1 MIIVAQRCSG
11 ARVLINKKVFSE
23 IKSGLLLFIGIE
35 VGDNQKDIVKVV
47 DKLINLR
54 IFEDDKGKMN
64 LSVLDIAGSLLAVS
78 QFTLCADVKK
88 GRRPSFINAESPD
101 ISFNIYKNLT
111 RGFREKGIKTLE
123 GIFGETMNVEL
134 NNEGPATFIINSKN
148 L

>member
-23 IKSGLLLFIGIE
+23 IKSGLLLFVGIE

-111 RGFREKGIKTLE
+111 REFREKGIKTLE

>member
-1 MIIVAQRCSG
+1 MIIVAQRCTG
-11 ARVLINKKVFSE
+11 ARVLINKKIFSE

-101 ISFNIYKNLT
+101 KSFNIYKNLIREL
-111 RGFREKGIKTLE
+111 RGKEIKTLE
-123 GIFGETMNVEL
+123 GVFGETMNVEL

>member
-11 ARVLINKKVFSE
+11 ARVLINKKIFSE

-101 ISFNIYKNLT
+101 KSFNIYKNLIREL
-111 RGFREKGIKTLE
+111 RGKEIKTLE
-123 GIFGETMNVEL
+123 GVFGETMNVEL